1 MSARD
6 RILGRLK
13 ASAHSATFVSPT
25 LSPVNASPLAGDAL
39 PESLAKFLAALA
51 ASHAEIIDARPD
63 SGAAPGGWV
72 ALLNNFCQSKGVR
85 RLLLP
90 AGFTGFSPL
99 DGLQVEFF
107 DRPIESFKDA
117 LFKEIDAGL
126 TVADCGLADTG
137 MLVLRSTPQQPRT
150 LSLVPPVHFCLIN
163 VKRLYADMPGAMA
176 GEAWAGNM
184 PSNLIFIS
192 GPSKT
197 ADIQQTLAY
206 GAHGP
211 KELIVIL
218 VEEDVL

>member
-6 RILGRLK
+6 NILARLK
-13 ASAHSATFVSPT
+13 AAAPANSNDLPLLPSASAEKLTGT
-25 LSPVNASPLAGDAL
+25 DLA
-39 PESLAKFLAALA
+39 ESLKKFTACLEAA
-51 ASHAEIIDARPD
+51 HAEVLDARRSSAETD
-63 SGAAPGGWV
+63 DWV
-72 ALLNNFCQSKGVR
+72 ALLENFCKLKKVR
-85 RLLLP
+85 TLLLP
-90 AGFTGFSPL
+90 SGLKGIRNI
-99 DGLQVEFF
+99 DGVDAESF
-107 DRPIESFKDA
+107 DRPIESFKDR

-137 MLVLRSTPQQPRT
+137 VLVQRSSQQQPRN
-150 LSLVPPVHFCLIN
+150 LSLVPPIHFCLFN
-163 VKRLYADMPGAMA
+163 VNRLYADMRGAML
-176 GEAWAGNM
+176 GEAWVGNM

-218 VEEDVL
+218 VEEDLL